1 MTKQQLEQIKIM
13 TPDEKIQKKVQE
25 NWDSL
30 AKPLDGLGIFEKIF
44 TQIGA
49 VTGDECVPLHK
60 KAVIVMCAD
69 NGIVEEGI
77 SQSGQEVTYQVA
89 ESMGKRKSSVC
100 LMAAQV
106 GAEVIP
112 IDVGIAS
119 DETPEGVWN
128 QKVCRGTRNFLKQ
141 PAMTEE
147 EALAAIEAGIGSVK
161 KCREDGVTLLAT
173 GEMGIGNTTTSSAVA
188 AALLGCKTADIT
200 GKGAGLSDEGLLH
213 KITVIEEAR
222 EKYQF
227 DKKEAFRILCSV
239 GGLDI
244 AGLCGVCIGGAVYG
258 IPVVLDGVI
267 SAVSALVAERLIPG
281 VKDFLIA
288 SHKSR
293 EPAAAWIL
301 QELGVHP
308 VIDGSLALG
317 EGTGAVLMFGL
328 LDTVHAV
335 YDNRTTF
342 SDIKVEAYRR
352 FTES

>member
-1 MTKQQLEQIKIM
+1 MTNQQLKQIKIRK
-13 TPDEKIQKKVQE
+13 PDENIRKKVQE

-30 AKPLDGLGIFEKIF
+30 AKPLDDLGIFEKIF
-44 TQIGA
+44 MQIGA
-49 VTGDECVPLHK
+49 VTGDESVPIQK

-100 LMAAQV
+100 LMAAQMN
-106 GAEVIP
+106 AEVIP
-112 IDVGIAS
+112 IDIGIAA
-119 DETPEGVWN
+119 EKTPEGVWN
-128 QKVCRGTRNFLKQ
+128 KKVCPGTKNFLKQ
-141 PAMTEE
+141 PAMTEQ
-147 EALAAIEAGIGSVK
+147 EALAAIEAGIKSVK
-161 KCREDGVTLLAT
+161 KCKEDGVMLFAT

-188 AALLGCKTADIT
+188 AALLDCGTADIT
-200 GKGAGLSDEGLLH
+200 GKGAGLSDEGLQH
-213 KITVIEEAR
+213 KIEVINAAR

-227 DKKEAFRILCSV
+227 DSKETFRILCSV

-258 IPVVLDGVI
+258 VPVVLDGVI
-267 SAVSALVAERLIPG
+267 SAVSALVAERLVPG

-293 EPAAAWIL
+293 EPAAALIL

-308 VIDGSLALG
+308 VIDGALALG

-342 SDIKVEAYRR
+342 SDIRVEAYRR
-352 FTES
+352 FTEI